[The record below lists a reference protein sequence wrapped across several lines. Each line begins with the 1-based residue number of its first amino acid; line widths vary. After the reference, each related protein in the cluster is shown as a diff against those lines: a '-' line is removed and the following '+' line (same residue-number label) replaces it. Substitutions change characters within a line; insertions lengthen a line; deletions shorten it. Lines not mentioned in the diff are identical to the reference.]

1 MSTPY
6 EQPASD
12 SPEGQNPQGPNPYGQ
27 NPQGPNP
34 YGQNPQGP
42 NPYGQNPPPP
52 PPPGTGPYGGA
63 PGYQQPG
70 YQQPGYAP
78 PPGGQQQPGGQQPG
92 GFRFEMPTDAPRS
105 VQDVMPVGGFSGIF
119 TTNGLPTELKVSYW
133 IWLIG
138 GALGVVFGLFG
149 ILAGLAALALA
160 GAFGALLLVLVL
172 IGLVLAA
179 AQVILAMK
187 MKEGRQWARLALSGV
202 AALNLILAIMASG
215 GNGGPNWFGALVS
228 VTAAVLMWVP
238 TSRAWFDGVAR
249 HA

>member
-12 SPEGQNPQGPNPYGQ
+12 SPEGRDSHSPNPQGQ
-27 NPQGPNP
+27 NPQGQNPQAPNP
-34 YGQNPQGP
+34 YS
-42 NPYGQNPPPP
+42 QNPPPP
-52 PPPGTGPYGGA
+52 PPPGTGPYAGA

-70 YQQPGYAP
+70 Y
-78 PPGGQQQPGGQQPG
+78 QQPG

-179 AQVILAMK
+179 AQIILAMK

-215 GNGGPNWFGALVS
+215 GNGGPNWFGALIS

-238 TSRAWFDGVAR
+238 NSRTWFDGVAR